1 MHESATSEI
10 LAFIRE
16 LSTFRFTPKPV
27 AFVTTALPQLF
38 TLLTQLGCKHLIL
51 IGVPDGIRTR
61 VTAVKGRCPRP
72 LDDGD
77 AGGLGDAAGRQRDAQ

>member
-16 LSTFRFTPKPV
+16 LSTFRFTPKQV

-38 TLLTQLGCKHLIL
+38 TLLTQF
-51 IGVPDGIRTR
+51 RM
-61 VTAVKGRCPRP
+61 
-72 LDDGD
+72 
-77 AGGLGDAAGRQRDAQ
+77 